1 MKKDN
6 AIIEKLRPYVESL
19 FAVDS
24 VWSVVLRFVIWGAIA
39 LTIIAS
45 VDAVKP
51 ETQVRNLKSN
61 LGLFLLFLVL
71 GGVMIWLLFGFTP
84 SL

>member
-1 MKKDN
+1 MENISILAQLKPFV
-6 AIIEKLRPYVESL
+6 EKL

-24 VWSVVLRFVIWGAIA
+24 VWSVVVRFVVWTGIA

-51 ETQVRNLKSN
+51 DQQSRNLKSN
-61 LGLFLLFLVL
+61 LGLFLLFLIL
-71 GGVMIWLLFGFTP
+71 GGGLIWLLFGFVPTV
-84 SL
+84 